1 MLKKGFIFGVTELF
15 LREYTVISSPLDL
28 PVFLMA
34 IIHKQNFYKY
44 NNSSKNKMK
53 LFFLTKE
60 KLRVASQ
67 NASFVQKVFLTRCVA
82 SAENFV
88 MQTTTRG
95 EGNKEGV

>member
-1 MLKKGFIFGVTELF
+1 
-15 LREYTVISSPLDL
+15 
-28 PVFLMA
+28 
-34 IIHKQNFYKY
+34 
-44 NNSSKNKMK
+44 MK